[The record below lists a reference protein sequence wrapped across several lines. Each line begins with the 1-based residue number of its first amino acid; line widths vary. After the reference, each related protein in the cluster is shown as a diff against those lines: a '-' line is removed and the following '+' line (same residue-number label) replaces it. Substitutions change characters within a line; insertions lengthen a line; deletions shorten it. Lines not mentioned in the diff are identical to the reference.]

1 MSRKEKSYS
10 AELKYQAVSDYLS
23 GKGSLREIC
32 RKYKIRSTRQLRNW
46 IKMYNGH
53 KELKCYTGGS
63 RMTKG
68 RDTTYEERIA
78 FVKECIE
85 NGYNYTEISEK
96 YKVGYQQIYTWVQ
109 KYKKDGEDAL
119 KDRRGRHKKDHKPQT
134 EEERLRICCLQYAG
148 TIPRFRLAAM
158 DRKVFVHLRAVIVK
172 DVLCSAQYHIFNAES
187 TEVVD
192 FRAFPVYSVT

>member
-1 MSRKEKSYS
+1 MSRKNKSYP
-10 AELKYQAVSDYLS
+10 AELKYQAVADYLS
-23 GKGSLREIC
+23 SAGSLRAIC
-32 RKYKIRSTRQLRNW
+32 KKYKIGNKKRLQDW
-46 IKMYNGH
+46 IKLYNSH

-119 KDRRGRHKKDHKPQT
+119 KDRRGRHKKDYKPQT
-134 EEERLRICCLQYAG
+134 EEERLKLEVATLKRQLYLSQMEI
-148 TIPRFRLAAM
+148 
-158 DRKVFVHLRAVIVK
+158 
-172 DVLCSAQYHIFNAES
+172 DVLKKLQELERGN
-187 TEVVD
+187 
-192 FRAFPVYSVT
+192 R

>member
-1 MSRKEKSYS
+1 MSRKNHHYS
-10 AELKYQAVSDYLS
+10 SELKYQAVGEYLKGQKTLDAVCKKYGILSD
-23 GKGSLREIC
+23 
-32 RKYKIRSTRQLRNW
+32 RQLRNW
-46 IKMYNGH
+46 IKMYNSH
-53 KELKCYTGGS
+53 TELKSYTGGS

-119 KDRRGRHKKDHKPQT
+119 KDRRGRHKKDYKPQT
-134 EEERLRICCLQYAG
+134 EEERLKLEVATLKRQLYLSQMEI
-148 TIPRFRLAAM
+148 
-158 DRKVFVHLRAVIVK
+158 
-172 DVLCSAQYHIFNAES
+172 DVLKKLQELERGN
-187 TEVVD
+187 
-192 FRAFPVYSVT
+192 R

>member
-1 MSRKEKSYS
+1 M
-10 AELKYQAVSDYLS
+10 KYQAVADYLS
-23 GKGSLREIC
+23 DAGSLRAIC
-32 RKYKIRSTRQLRNW
+32 KKYKIGNKKRLQDW
-46 IKMYNGH
+46 IKLYNSH
-53 KELKCYTGGS
+53 KELKCYTGGN

-119 KDRRGRHKKDHKPQT
+119 KDRRGRHKKDYKPQT
-134 EEERLRICCLQYAG
+134 EEERLKLEVATLKRQLYLSQMEI
-148 TIPRFRLAAM
+148 
-158 DRKVFVHLRAVIVK
+158 
-172 DVLCSAQYHIFNAES
+172 DVLKKLQELERGNH
-187 TEVVD
+187 
-192 FRAFPVYSVT
+192 